1 MSYQLLDP
9 REEEELF
16 KSRLLNVEEKPF
28 KRITKRLAL
37 LNRVVASAGVQEQ
50 TPPPETEGEEATPAA
65 TDDVTRRKETLAEIA
80 KLREDIT
87 LDFAAFDS
95 SIARLQFLS
104 AANARE
110 RARYADHRVKIED
123 KCSEVRDDALVKL
136 RSKLESARATLA
148 QRQAFDALADKITSS
163 KTLWPRPEQQATIDK
178 LEDECRQL
186 QRESEAYAETW
197 SERKQQFARIM
208 DESMRLRRQ
217 IRDEKE
223 EVERREGMDE
233 EEEAANAQ
241 SGGAAGSAARGTTP
255 APGATPAASGATP
268 AEGAA
273 ATGGNN
279 TPASGAGAT
288 LNVPE
293 ANTNGAT
300 SPRSPRSPA
309 AEANENGQTLRPDSA
324 ATAGR
329 TSRSVSRD
337 ATPLPSVSA
346 AATPEP
352 ATAQI
357 EEGEGEGDDV
367 DMVEVDEQER
377 LAAQQQEQEDGET
390 PLTAAAT
397 PASTE
402 KMDTT

>member
-1 MSYQLLDP
+1 MAYQLLDP

-16 KSRLLNVEEKPF
+16 KARLLNVEEKPF

-50 TPPPETEGEEATPAA
+50 TPPPEAEGEREGEAANRESAPPVPSVAVV
-65 TDDVTRRKETLAEIA
+65 DKEKNLAEIA
-80 KLREDIT
+80 QLREDIT

-95 SIARLQFLS
+95 SIARLQFLA

-110 RARYADHRVKIED
+110 RTRYADHRLTIED
-123 KCSEVRDDALVKL
+123 TCRSVRDDTLVGL
-136 RSKLESARATLA
+136 RSQLETARATLK

-186 QRESEAYAETW
+186 QRESEAYAVTW

-233 EEEAANAQ
+233 EEE
-241 SGGAAGSAARGTTP
+241 GAAGGASGPAGIAGARGTTP
-255 APGATPAASGATP
+255 APGT
-268 AEGAA
+268 AA
-273 ATGGNN
+273 AAANMSAAPSAGD
-279 TPASGAGAT
+279 TPASAAGGAT

-293 ANTNGAT
+293 VTTNGA
-300 SPRSPRSPA
+300 SSPRSPA
-309 AEANENGQTLRPDSA
+309 AVDADDNSQALHPDSA
-324 ATAGR
+324 AAATNGDA
-329 TSRSVSRD
+329 
-337 ATPLPSVSA
+337 ATPLPSTSV

-352 ATAQI
+352 TSTQN
-357 EEGEGEGDDV
+357 EDGDDV
-367 DMVEVDEQER
+367 DMVEVDEEER
-377 LAAQQQEQEDGET
+377 LAAAAAAAQDDGGAT
-390 PLTAAAT
+390 PLTVAET